1 MRKRMDSGTFAARVL
16 RNCFGLLL
24 AWFSLTAQADISL
37 DFGVYVSDKPT
48 TVVRQFRPLLNAL
61 EQSMAKRLG
70 EPVQIRMKVAST
82 YEQGLDDLITG
93 KVGFSRFG
101 PASYVLAKQAFPAL
115 RLLAM
120 ETNKGEKSFDGAI
133 VVRTD
138 SRIRGIKE
146 LAGKN
151 FAFGDDQ
158 STIGRYLAQLL
169 LLENGVRANSLKHY
183 EYLNRHDAVGAAVA
197 DGRFDA
203 GALKEGTLK
212 KLIADGMS
220 LRVLQKFPNVTKPW
234 IAHPSMPEK
243 VFRALHDAML
253 EMKDEEAFRQLASD
267 GADGFAAGTDGEY
280 DRIRMSIARNPEFF
294 R

>member
-1 MRKRMDSGTFAARVL
+1 MSELTGSGRLAGMLRHAMAMLLTWFAVSA
-16 RNCFGLLL
+16 N
-24 AWFSLTAQADISL
+24 ADATL
-37 DFGVYVSDKPT
+37 DYGVYASDKPT

-61 EQSMAKRLG
+61 EQDMARRLG
-70 EPVQIRMKVAST
+70 EPVHIRMKVASS

-101 PASYVLAKQAFPAL
+101 PASYVLAKQAFPSL
-115 RLLAM
+115 RLVAM

-133 VVRTD
+133 VVRAD
-138 SRIRGIKE
+138 SPIRSIKA
-146 LAGKN
+146 LAGKR

-169 LLENGVRANSLKHY
+169 LLENGIRAVSLKQY
-183 EYLNRHDAVGAAVA
+183 EYLNRHDTVGAAVA

-203 GALKEGTLK
+203 GALKEGTLV
-212 KLIADGMS
+212 KLVADGMA

-234 IAHPSMPEK
+234 IAHPSMPQN
-243 VFRALHDAML
+243 VYQALHEAML
-253 EMKDEEAFRQLASD
+253 NLKDEEAFKQLASD
-267 GADGFAAGTDGEY
+267 GADGFADSTDAEY
-280 DRIRMSIARNPEFF
+280 DRIRTSIARNPEFF